1 MEEDN
6 KILTEA
12 LNLLVGF
19 CNMGDILMAW
29 DKRNLDTDSLI
40 RVIDILAEHQDST
53 DYTLK
58 DRRLNQIVNLYG

>member
-1 MEEDN
+1 MEDDN

-53 DYTLK
+53 DYTLM

>member
-1 MEEDN
+1 MDEDT
-6 KILTEA
+6 KVLTEA
-12 LNLLVGF
+12 LHLLVGF

-53 DYTLK
+53 DYTLM

>member
-1 MEEDN
+1 MDEDN
-6 KILTEA
+6 KVLTEA

-40 RVIDILAEHQDST
+40 RVIDILAEHQDSS
-53 DYTLK
+53 DYTLM

>member
-1 MEEDN
+1 MDEDN
-6 KILTEA
+6 KVLTEA

-53 DYTLK
+53 DYTLM

>member
-40 RVIDILAEHQDST
+40 SVIDILAEHQDST
-53 DYTLK
+53 DYTLM

>member
-1 MEEDN
+1 MDEDN
-6 KILTEA
+6 KVLTEA

-19 CNMGDILMAW
+19 CSMGDILMAW

-53 DYTLK
+53 DYTLM

>member
-1 MEEDN
+1 MDEDN

-29 DKRNLDTDSLI
+29 DKRNLATDSLI

-53 DYTLK
+53 DYTLM

>member
-1 MEEDN
+1 MDEDN

-53 DYTLK
+53 DYTLM

>member
-1 MEEDN
+1 MDEDN
-6 KILTEA
+6 KVLTAA

-53 DYTLK
+53 DYTLM

>member
-40 RVIDILAEHQDST
+40 RVINILAEHQDST
-53 DYTLK
+53 DYTLM

>member
-19 CNMGDILMAW
+19 CNMGHILMAW

-53 DYTLK
+53 DYTLM

>member
-40 RVIDILAEHQDST
+40 RVIDILAEHQDSP
-53 DYTLK
+53 DYTLM

>member
-1 MEEDN
+1 MDEDN

-53 DYTLK
+53 EYTLM

>member
-1 MEEDN
+1 MDEDN
-6 KILTEA
+6 KVLTEA

-29 DKRNLDTDSLI
+29 DKRNLDTASLI
-40 RVIDILAEHQDST
+40 RDIDILAEHQDST
-53 DYTLK
+53 DYTLM

>member
-1 MEEDN
+1 
-6 KILTEA
+6 
-12 LNLLVGF
+12 
-19 CNMGDILMAW
+19 MGDILMAW

-53 DYTLK
+53 DYTLM

>member
-53 DYTLK
+53 DYTLM

>member
-12 LNLLVGF
+12 LNLLVGC

-53 DYTLK
+53 DYTLM

>member
-53 DYTLK
+53 DYTLMY
-58 DRRLNQIVNLYG
+58 RRLNQIVNLYG

>member
-1 MEEDN
+1 MDEDN

-40 RVIDILAEHQDST
+40 RVIDILAEHQAST
-53 DYTLK
+53 DYTLM

>member
-1 MEEDN
+1 MDEDN
-6 KILTEA
+6 KVLTEA

-40 RVIDILAEHQDST
+40 RVIDILAEQQDST
-53 DYTLK
+53 DYTLM

>member
-40 RVIDILAEHQDST
+40 RVIDILADHQDST
-53 DYTLK
+53 DYTLM